1 MSAQVTPAFDVS
13 GATTAAV
20 SVRSVGGVGGLG
32 GNFRCIVTSD
42 PATLTVNCPCDLC
55 PADFNQ
61 DGGIDG
67 ADVGDFFAKWEA
79 GSCEGDVNMDGG
91 VDGADVST
99 FFTAW
104 EAGGC

>member
-1 MSAQVTPAFDVS
+1 
-13 GATTAAV
+13 
-20 SVRSVGGVGGLG
+20 VGGLG

-55 PADFNQ
+55 PADFNL
-61 DGGIDG
+61 DGGFDG